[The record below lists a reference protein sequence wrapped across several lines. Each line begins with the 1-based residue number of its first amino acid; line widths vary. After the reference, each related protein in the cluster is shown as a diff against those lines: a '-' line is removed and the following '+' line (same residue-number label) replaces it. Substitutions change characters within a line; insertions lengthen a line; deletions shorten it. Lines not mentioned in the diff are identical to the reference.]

1 MFIFLFSVEKSKL
14 FILTQR
20 GMNTETFWKV
30 LDDHGEDV
38 EKKIDNNSSCLLYVH
53 AIGKFDK
60 F

>member
-1 MFIFLFSVEKSKL
+1 
-14 FILTQR
+14 
-20 GMNTETFWKV
+20 MNTETFWKV

-38 EKKIDNNSSCLLYVH
+38 DKKIGHNSSCLLYVH